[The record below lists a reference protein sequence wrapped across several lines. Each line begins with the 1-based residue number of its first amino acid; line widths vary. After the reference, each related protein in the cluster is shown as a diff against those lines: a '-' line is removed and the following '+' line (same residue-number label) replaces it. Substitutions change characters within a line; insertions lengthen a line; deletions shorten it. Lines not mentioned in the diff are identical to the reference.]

1 MVSERDSVTI
11 TYSDGNG
18 RTVEESGLTLVEDK
32 SFDLRPD
39 RMTLADGGEPVYT
52 IEKNKLQD
60 KVTGRVVGIVE
71 NIQQSS

>member
-1 MVSERDSVTI
+1 MVSEGDSVTI
-11 TYSDGNG
+11 TYTDGNG

-39 RMTLADGGEPVYT
+39 RMTLADSDEPIYT
-52 IEKNKLQD
+52 IEGNKLQD
-60 KVTGRVVGIVE
+60 EVTGRVVGIVE